1 MLRRLTV
8 LALLLAAPM
17 MTDAAA
23 QTPPAA
29 TPRYGGTLNV
39 GFPSD
44 SKTFDPVFSVETT
57 ERQVLYVVYNT
68 LVRFGT
74 DFSIHPELAESWTI
88 EDGGK
93 RVAFKLRQGVKF
105 HDGSDFNAA
114 AVKWN
119 IDRRLDPA
127 VASPQRTLLEPVISS
142 VDAPDPQTVV
152 FNLKSP
158 YPGLLSLL
166 GERPGFMVSP
176 AAVAKFGQDFGS
188 NPVGTGPFVFKEWV
202 RGNRIEVTKNPNYW
216 DKGKPYLDRIV
227 FRDIAGSVV
236 GAQRLISGEI
246 DFVGDMS
253 PQDVRQ
259 LENRPE
265 IKLYPITVGRWYSL
279 QWHWNEPPFNN
290 AKLRQAVAHAIDRK
304 RLNDILMMGK
314 GTVSDGPTPPG
325 LWWFDEKTKSY
336 DHDPAKARALL
347 AEAGYP
353 NGFEFT
359 LSTPQVAIF
368 QQINQLVQEQFAA
381 VGIKVRL
388 DPVAQ
393 GEWYSRLVKRV
404 TNFSPTRWTQ
414 RADPDG
420 LLYILFHSKGF
431 ANTTGYKNDKV
442 DSLLDQ
448 ARSTFDTAA
457 RTKLYSE
464 AQQTIVQDLPMVPLF
479 NSVEYGALRTNVQG
493 FEWIP
498 DQMARFRYL
507 WKTN

>member
-1 MLRRLTV
+1 MLRRRTL
-8 LALLLAAPM
+8 LALLGGALTITMAAEAP
-17 MTDAAA
+17 A
-23 QTPPAA
+23 QTPK
-29 TPRYGGTLNV
+29 YGGTLNV

-44 SKTFDPVFSVETT
+44 SKTFDPIFSVETT
-57 ERQVLYVVYNT
+57 ERQVLYVIYNT
-68 LVRFGT
+68 LVNYGT
-74 DFSIHPELAESWTI
+74 DFSIKPELAESWTV

-93 RVAFKLRQGVKF
+93 RVVFKLRQGVKF
-105 HDGSDFNAA
+105 HDGTDFNAA

-127 VASPQRTLLEPVISS
+127 VNSPQKALLEPVIAS
-142 VDAPDPQTVV
+142 VEAPDAQTAV

-176 AAVAKFGQDFGS
+176 AAVAKSGQDFGS

-202 RGNRIEVTKNPNYW
+202 RGSRIEVTKNASYW

-279 QWHWNEPPFNN
+279 QWHTDKPPFDNP
-290 AKLRQAVAHAIDRK
+290 KLRQAIAHAIDRK
-304 RLNDILMMGK
+304 RLNDILMTGK

-325 LWWFDEKTKSY
+325 LWWYDEKTKSY
-336 DHDPAKARALL
+336 DYDPAKARALV

-381 VGIKVRL
+381 ANIRVKL

-431 ANTTGYKNDKV
+431 ANTTNYKNDKV

-448 ARSTFDTAA
+448 ARSTFDMDA
-457 RTKLYSE
+457 RKKLYAD
-464 AQQTIVQDLPMVPLF
+464 AQQIIVHDLPMLPLF

-507 WKTN
+507 WKN

>member
-1 MLRRLTV
+1 MITRRLM
-8 LALLLAAPM
+8 LALLGGALAATPVL
-17 MTDAAA
+17 A
-23 QTPPAA
+23 QTP
-29 TPRYGGTLNV
+29 TPKYGGTLNV

-44 SKTFDPVFSVETT
+44 SKTFDPIFSVETT
-57 ERQVLYVVYNT
+57 ERQVLYVIYNT
-68 LVRFGT
+68 LVRYGT
-74 DFSIHPELAESWTI
+74 DFSIHPELAESWTV
-88 EDGGK
+88 EDAGK
-93 RVAFKLRQGVKF
+93 RVVFKLKQGVKF

-119 IDRRLDPA
+119 IDRRMDPA
-127 VASPQRTLLEPVISS
+127 VNSPQKALLEPVIAS
-142 VDAPDPQTVV
+142 VEAPDPQTAV

-176 AAVAKFGQDFGS
+176 SAAAKFGQDFGN

-202 RGNRIEVTKNPNYW
+202 RGSRIEVTKNPNYW

-279 QWHWNEPPFNN
+279 QWHVYEPPFDNP
-290 AKLRQAVAHAIDRK
+290 KLRQAIAHAIDRK

-314 GTVSDGPTPPG
+314 GSVSNGPTPAG
-325 LWWFDEKTKSY
+325 LWWYDPNVKSY
-336 DHDPAKARALL
+336 DYDPAKAKALV

-368 QQINQLVQEQFAA
+368 QQINQLIQEQFAA
-381 VGIKVRL
+381 ANIRVKL
-388 DPVAQ
+388 EPAAQ
-393 GEWYSRLVKRV
+393 SEWYTRLVKRT

-448 ARSTFDTAA
+448 ARSTFDMEA
-457 RTKLYSE
+457 RKKLYSE
-464 AQQTIVQDLPMVPLF
+464 AQQIIVHDLPMLPLF
-479 NSVEYGALRTNVQG
+479 DSVEYGALRSNVQG

-507 WKTN
+507 WKSN